1 MTWLDALLV
10 ILVVAVAALTA
21 ERRWGGVLIAVGGLL
36 MLGPLLQLGQSAP
49 LLALL
54 LAVAGGLLL
63 AVLSARLLRTPVN
76 PVPGLIA
83 GSAAGLVFG
92 AVLLLAV
99 LTSLPV
105 QVNADNTI
113 SYPPRN
119 LPPVIQAAA
128 DASPL
133 VGLGRTVT
141 LQPLLAVQPNS
152 PAASQHP
159 FTGWLHDWL
168 VPGEPWLA
176 DY

>member
-36 MLGPLLQLGQSAP
+36 LLGPLLRLGQSAP

-54 LAVAGGLLL
+54 LAVAAGLLL
-63 AVLSARLLRTPVN
+63 AVMSARFIRTPVK
-76 PVPGLIA
+76 PLPGLIA
-83 GSAAGLVFG
+83 GSVAGLVFG
-92 AVLLLAV
+92 AALLLAV

-105 QVNADNTI
+105 QLSADNTI
-113 SYPPRN
+113 SYPPRD

-133 VGLGRTVT
+133 LAIGRTVT
-141 LQPLLAVQPNS
+141 LQPLLAAQPNS
-152 PAASQHP
+152 EPASSQP
-159 FTGWLHDWL
+159 LTVWLHEWL

-176 DY
+176 D